1 MEIIKTF
8 RHEYKYLID
17 YSEML
22 KLRSQFNSL
31 LTPDRSSEGYIVR
44 SLYFDSLEEQD
55 YYDKLGGEYYRK
67 KIRLRIYDPNSNQV
81 KLEIKQK
88 ADYHQLKE
96 SLIITKNDAL
106 ELINGNYQI
115 LLSYESEVAKK
126 IYLIMQTGSYKPKVI
141 IEYQRIAYITSTT
154 TRITL
159 DYNVKKSDNVSEFF
173 NEKPNY
179 LPVTTVPNGI
189 LEVKFDRF
197 LEPYISNILNKYIA
211 QNQSFSK
218 YTTGRNI

>member
-22 KLRSQFNSL
+22 TLRKQFNSL
-31 LTPDRSSEGYIVR
+31 LTTDRSSEGYIVR

-126 IYLIMQTGSYKPKVI
+126 IYVIMQTGSYKPKVI

-179 LPVTTVPNGI
+179 LPVTTVTNVI